1 MAFPHSPSYFPKAPC
16 CMETLITALS
26 LTAGPAVSYSGFQQ
40 PVRLPPPTL
49 GQHTSEVL
57 QDILDYD
64 QEAVNQL
71 RDSASI

>member
-1 MAFPHSPSYFPKAPC
+1 MAFPHFTFPKAPC
-16 CMETLITALS
+16 CMRTLITVSFFPLI
-26 LTAGPAVSYSGFQQ
+26 AGPAVSYSGFQQ

-49 GQHTSEVL
+49 GQHTSQVL

-64 QEAVNQL
+64 QEEVDQL

>member
-1 MAFPHSPSYFPKAPC
+1 MGFNRANAIQLATFVTRFSEASF
-16 CMETLITALS
+16 

-49 GQHTSEVL
+49 GQHTYEVL
-57 QDILDYD
+57 QDVLDYD
-64 QEAVNQL
+64 QEDVNEL